1 MTDLQNTIT
10 IPNKFSSRART
21 IGITAALIIGGPW
34 LISNSVEMLDSTEIM
49 VIQYPNGTLLA
60 AVEPGWYGQWFGSV
74 TKYPL
79 RSQFS
84 FSSAIDQGA
93 ARDESLKLRFNDGGH
108 ANVSGVVS
116 WEMPVDHDHLI
127 MIHRKFGN
135 IKSVEQQIIRPT
147 LESAAYTSGPLMSS
161 TESAAEKRNLLL
173 QYMQDQAKNG
183 TYQTRT
189 VSLKVPDPLT
199 GVEKT
204 VNAAE
209 IVMVGGIP
217 VREQESSTK
226 VFSINLLPMTINQ
239 IKYDDA
245 IESQIT
251 QRQVSIQGVQIAQ
264 ANALKAEQDA
274 ITAEKLGQAE
284 AAKAKWAQEA
294 IKAQKITEAQ
304 QFLEVAT
311 LEAKQA
317 EQYKNKQILE
327 GQGNAEKKRLEM
339 QANGALDQKL
349 EAYVSIQKAYAEAIG
364 SYKGAW
370 VPQIVTGGAAGGL
383 AGSGA
388 QQMIDL
394 LSIKAAKDLGI
405 NMSIEG
411 AAQTS
416 GKQ

>member
-1 MTDLQNTIT
+1 MAISDNINNVPAVPHRLKTIA
-10 IPNKFSSRART
+10 KM
-21 IGITAALIIGGPW
+21 AAGVIILPW
-34 LISNSVEMLDSTEIM
+34 LLVNSVEMLDSTEIM

-60 AVEPGWYGQWFGSV
+60 AVEPGWYAQWFGSV

-84 FSSAIDQGA
+84 FSSALDQGA
-93 ARDESLKLRFNDGGH
+93 PTNESLKLRFNDGGH

-116 WEMPVDHDHLI
+116 WEMPIDHDHLI
-127 MIHRKFGN
+127 MVHRKFGN
-135 IKSVEQQIIRPT
+135 RKAVEQQIIRPT

-173 QYMQDQAKNG
+173 QFMQDQAKNG

-209 IVMVGGIP
+209 IVMSGGIP
-217 VREQESSTK
+217 VREQESATK
-226 VFSINLLPMTINQ
+226 VFGINLLPMTINQ
-239 IKYDDA
+239 IKYDEA
-245 IESQIT
+245 IEQQIT

-274 ITAEKLGQAE
+274 ITAEKQGQAE

-294 IKAQKITEAQ
+294 IKAQKITEAE
-304 QFLEVAT
+304 QFLEIAI
-311 LEAKQA
+311 LEAKRA
-317 EQYKNKQILE
+317 EQYKNRQILE

-339 QANGALDQKL
+339 AANGALDQKL
-349 EAYVSIQKAYAEAIG
+349 DAYVAIQKAYAEAIG
-364 SYKGAW
+364 NYKGAW
-370 VPQIVTGGAAGGL
+370 VPQIVTGGANAQ
-383 AGSGA
+383 AASGA
-388 QQMIDL
+388 QQLIDL
-394 LSIKAAKDLGI
+394 LSVKTAKDLGLD
-405 NMSIEG
+405 MSIQG
-411 AAQTS
+411 AAQTMP
-416 GKQ
+416 KP

>member
-1 MTDLQNTIT
+1 MTDLQSTL
-10 IPNKFSSRART
+10 NKTGALSGRART
-21 IGITAALIIGGPW
+21 IGIVATLLIVGPW
-34 LISNSVEMLDSTEIM
+34 LLTNSVEMLDSTEIM

-60 AVEPGWYGQWFGSV
+60 AVEPGWYTQWFGSV

-84 FSSAIDQGA
+84 FSSALDQGES
-93 ARDESLKLRFNDGGH
+93 RDESLKLRFNDGGH

-209 IVMVGGIP
+209 IVLAGGIP
-217 VREQESSTK
+217 VREQESATK
-226 VFSINLLPMTINQ
+226 VFGINLLPMTINQ
-239 IKYDDA
+239 IKYDVA

-284 AAKAKWAQEA
+284 AAKAKWTQEA

-349 EAYVSIQKAYAEAIG
+349 EAYVSIQKAYATAIG
-364 SYKGAW
+364 TYKGAW
-370 VPQIVTGGAAGGL
+370 VPQIVTGGTGSQ

-405 NMSIEG
+405 NMTIEG
-411 AAQTS
+411 ASQTS

>member
-1 MTDLQNTIT
+1 MMADIQDAL
-10 IPNKFSSRART
+10 NKTGALLPSKGKVMAS
-21 IGITAALIIGGPW
+21 IAAVVLTPLIVI
-34 LISNSVEMLDSTEIM
+34 NSIEMLDSKEVM
-49 VIQYPNGTLLA
+49 VIQYINGTLVA
-60 AVEPGWYGQWFGSV
+60 AVEPGVYAQFFGSV

-84 FSSAIDQGA
+84 FSAASDQGEPT
-93 ARDESLKLRFNDGGH
+93 DESITLRFNDGGH
-108 ANVSGVVS
+108 AKISGVVS
-116 WEMPVDHDHLI
+116 WEMPIDHDHLI
-127 MIHRKFGN
+127 MAHRKFGSSRS
-135 IKSVEQQIIRPT
+135 IEQQIVRPT

-161 TESAAEKRNLLL
+161 TESAAEKRNMLL

-183 TYQTRT
+183 PYETRT
-189 VSLKVPDPLT
+189 ISIKAPDPLT

-204 VNAAE
+204 TNVAE
-209 IVMVGGIP
+209 IVMLNGIP
-217 VREQESSTK
+217 VREQESATK
-226 VFSINLLPMTINQ
+226 VFGINLLPMTINK

-274 ITAEKLGQAE
+274 ITAEKTGQAE
-284 AAKAKWAQEA
+284 AAKAKWTQEA

-327 GQGNAEKKRLEM
+327 GQGNAERKKLEM
-339 QANGALDQKL
+339 EANGALDQKL
-349 EAYVSIQKAYAEAIG
+349 EAYVATQQAYAEAIG
-364 SYKGAW
+364 TYKGNW
-370 VPQIVTGGAAGGL
+370 VPQVVTGGGVGGQ

-405 NMSIEG
+405 DMSIQG
-411 AAQTS
+411 VSQTS
-416 GKQ
+416 GK

>member
-1 MTDLQNTIT
+1 MSDLEQTIKSH
-10 IPNKFSSRART
+10 PFFSSGKT
-21 IGITAALIIGGPW
+21 IAGVTAAILAVPL
-34 LISNSVEMLDSTEIM
+34 LISNCVEMLDSTEIM
-49 VIQYPNGTLLA
+49 VIQYPTGTLVG
-60 AVEPGWYGQWFGSV
+60 AVEPGWYMQWFGSV

-84 FSSAIDQGA
+84 FSSALDQGA
-93 ARDESLKLRFNDGGH
+93 SRDESLKLRFNDGGH

-116 WEMPVDHDHLI
+116 WEMPVDQEHLI
-127 MIHRKFGN
+127 KIHRKFGN
-135 IKSVEQQIIRPT
+135 VKSVEQQIIRPT

-161 TESAAEKRNLLL
+161 TESAAEKRNMLL

-199 GVEKT
+199 GIEKT

-209 IVMVGGIP
+209 IVLAGGIP
-217 VREQESSTK
+217 VREQESAAK
-226 VFSINLLPMTINQ
+226 VFGINLLPMTINQ

-245 IESQIT
+245 IEAQIT
-251 QRQVSIQGVQIAQ
+251 QRQVSIQAVQIAQ

-284 AAKAKWAQEA
+284 AAKAKWTQEA

-339 QANGALDQKL
+339 EANGALDQKL
-349 EAYVSIQKAYAEAIG
+349 EAYVNIQKAYAKAIG
-364 SYKGAW
+364 AYQGAW
-370 VPQIVTGGAAGGL
+370 VPQIVTGSAGSV
-383 AGSGA
+383 AGSGS
-388 QQMIDL
+388 QQLIDL
-394 LSIKAAKDLGI
+394 LSVKTARDLGLD
-405 NMSIEG
+405 MSIAG
-411 AAQTS
+411 AARTT
-416 GKQ
+416 GKK

>member
-1 MTDLQNTIT
+1 MNNVENTIKAAPFLSKSKSFAG
-10 IPNKFSSRART
+10 ISSAV
-21 IGITAALIIGGPW
+21 IGSFW
-34 LISNSVEMLDSTEIM
+34 LISNCVEMLDSTEIM
-49 VIQYPNGTLLA
+49 VIQYPNGTLVA
-60 AVEPGWYGQWFGSV
+60 AVEPGWYMQWFGSV
-74 TKYPL
+74 AKYPM

-84 FSSAIDQGA
+84 FSSVLDQGA
-93 ARDESLKLRFNDGGH
+93 PKNESLKLRFNDGGH

-116 WEMPVDHDHLI
+116 WEMPIDHDNLI
-127 MIHRKFGN
+127 KIHRKFGN

-199 GVEKT
+199 GIEKT

-209 IVMVGGIP
+209 IVLAGGIP
-217 VREQESSTK
+217 VREQESAAK
-226 VFSINLLPMTINQ
+226 VFGINLLPMTINQ
-239 IKYDDA
+239 IQYDAA
-245 IESQIT
+245 IEAQIT
-251 QRQVSIQGVQIAQ
+251 QRQVSIQAVQIAQ

-317 EQYKNKQILE
+317 EQYKNKQMLE

-339 QANGALDQKL
+339 EANGALDQKL
-349 EAYVSIQKAYAEAIG
+349 EAYVSIQTAYAEAIG
-364 SYKGAW
+364 KYQGAW
-370 VPQIVTGGAAGGL
+370 VPQIVTGTAGSN

-388 QQMIDL
+388 QQLIDL
-394 LSIKAAKDLGI
+394 LSVKTARDLGLD
-405 NMSIEG
+405 MSVAG
-411 AAQTS
+411 VAKTG
-416 GKQ
+416 GK

>member
-1 MTDLQNTIT
+1 MAVLQDVKNTN
-10 IPNKFSSRART
+10 PLSNKAKSVIFA
-21 IGITAALIIGGPW
+21 TAFIIGAPW
-34 LISNSVEMLDSTEIM
+34 LITNSVEMLDSTEIM

-60 AVEPGWYGQWFGSV
+60 AVEPGWYAQWFGSV

-84 FSSAIDQGA
+84 FSSALDQGEA
-93 ARDESLKLRFNDGGH
+93 KDQSLKLRFNDGGH
-108 ANVSGVVS
+108 ANISGVVS
-116 WEMPVDHDHLI
+116 WEMPIDHEHLI
-127 MIHRKFGN
+127 MVHRKFGN
-135 IKSVEQQIIRPT
+135 IKAVEQQIIRPT

-209 IVMVGGIP
+209 IVLSGGIP
-217 VREQESSTK
+217 VREQESATK
-226 VFSINLLPMTINQ
+226 VFGINLLPMTINQ

-274 ITAEKLGQAE
+274 ITAEKQGQAE

-294 IKAQKITEAQ
+294 IKAQKITEAE

-339 QANGALDQKL
+339 EANGALDQKL

-364 SYKGAW
+364 NYKGAW
-370 VPQIVTGGAAGGL
+370 VPQIVTGGVGSQAA
-383 AGSGA
+383 SGA

-394 LSIKAAKDLGI
+394 LSVKAAKDLGI
-405 NMSIEG
+405 DMSIQG
-411 AAQTS
+411 KAQTT
-416 GKQ
+416 GQQ

>member
-1 MTDLQNTIT
+1 MTDLQNTI
-10 IPNKFSSRART
+10 NKSGILSGKART
-21 IGITAALIIGGPW
+21 IGIAAALIIGGPW
-34 LISNSVEMLDSTEIM
+34 LVSNSVEMLDSTEIM

-84 FSSAIDQGA
+84 FSSALDQGA
-93 ARDESLKLRFNDGGH
+93 PKNESLKLRFNDGGH

-135 IKSVEQQIIRPT
+135 TKSVEQQIIRPT

-189 VSLKVPDPLT
+189 VTLKVPDPLT

-209 IVMVGGIP
+209 IVMAAGIP
-217 VREQESSTK
+217 VREQESATK
-226 VFSINLLPMTINQ
+226 VFGINLLPMTINQ

-284 AAKAKWAQEA
+284 AAKAKWTQEA

-349 EAYVSIQKAYAEAIG
+349 DAYVSIQKAYAQAIG
-364 SYKGAW
+364 AYKGAW
-370 VPQIVTGGAAGGL
+370 VPQIVTGGVGSA

-394 LSIKAAKDLGI
+394 LSVKAAKDLGI

-411 AAQTS
+411 AAQTT

>member
-1 MTDLQNTIT
+1 MSDFPNTIKADT
-10 IPNKFSSRART
+10 FLNKGRT
-21 IGITAALIIGGPW
+21 LAGVIGVILGASW
-34 LISNSVEMLDSTEIM
+34 LVANCAEMLDSTEIM
-49 VIQYPNGTLLA
+49 VMQYPNGTLVA
-60 AVEPGWYGQWFGSV
+60 AVEPGWYAQWFGSV

-84 FSSAIDQGA
+84 FSAALDQGS

-108 ANVSGVVS
+108 AMVSGVVS
-116 WEMPVDHDHLI
+116 WEMPVDNEHLI
-127 MIHRKFGN
+127 KIHRKFGSV
-135 IKSVEQQIIRPT
+135 KSVEQQIIRPT

-199 GVEKT
+199 GIEKT

-209 IVMVGGIP
+209 IVLAGGMP
-217 VREQESSTK
+217 VREQESAAK
-226 VFSINLLPMTINQ
+226 VFGINLLPMTINQ

-245 IESQIT
+245 IEAQIT
-251 QRQVSIQGVQIAQ
+251 QRQVSIQAVQIAQ

-339 QANGALDQKL
+339 EANGALDQKL
-349 EAYVSIQKAYAEAIG
+349 EAYVAIQKAYAEAIG
-364 SYKGAW
+364 AYQGAW
-370 VPQIVTGGAAGGL
+370 VPQIVTSTAGSV

-394 LSIKAAKDLGI
+394 LSVKAAKDLGLDMAI
-405 NMSIEG
+405 AG
-411 AAQTS
+411 AAKTA
-416 GKQ
+416 GK

>member
-1 MTDLQNTIT
+1 MTDLQNSI
-10 IPNKFSSRART
+10 NKTGTLSGKVRT
-21 IGITAALIIGGPW
+21 IGIAAALIIGGPW
-34 LISNSVEMLDSTEIM
+34 LVSNSVEMLDSTEIM

-60 AVEPGWYGQWFGSV
+60 AVEPGWYAQWFGSV

-84 FSSAIDQGA
+84 FSSAFDQGEA
-93 ARDESLKLRFNDGGH
+93 KNESLKLRFNDGGH

-116 WEMPVDHDHLI
+116 WEMPIDRDHLI

-135 IKSVEQQIIRPT
+135 TKSVEQQIIRPT

-209 IVMVGGIP
+209 IVMAGGIP

-226 VFSINLLPMTINQ
+226 VFGINLLPMTINQ

-349 EAYVSIQKAYAEAIG
+349 DAYVNIQKAYAQAIG
-364 SYKGAW
+364 AYKGAW
-370 VPQIVTGGAAGGL
+370 VPQIVTGGAAAGM

-394 LSIKAAKDLGI
+394 LSVKAAKDLGI

-411 AAQTS
+411 AAQTT

>member
-1 MTDLQNTIT
+1 MTDLQNTI
-10 IPNKFSSRART
+10 NKAGTFSSKART
-21 IGITAALIIGGPW
+21 ISIAAALIIGGPW

-84 FSSAIDQGA
+84 FSSAFDQGEA
-93 ARDESLKLRFNDGGH
+93 KNESLKLRFNDGGH

-135 IKSVEQQIIRPT
+135 TKSVEQQIIRPT

-209 IVMVGGIP
+209 IVMAGGIP

-226 VFSINLLPMTINQ
+226 VFGINLLPMTINQ

-284 AAKAKWAQEA
+284 AAKAKWTQEA

-349 EAYVSIQKAYAEAIG
+349 DAYVSIQKAYAQAIG
-364 SYKGAW
+364 AYKGAW
-370 VPQIVTGGAAGGL
+370 VPQIVTGGAGGT

-394 LSIKAAKDLGI
+394 LSVKAAKDLGI

-411 AAQTS
+411 AAQTT

>member
-1 MTDLQNTIT
+1 MTDLQNTI
-10 IPNKFSSRART
+10 NKAGILSGKART
-21 IGITAALIIGGPW
+21 IGIAAALIIGGPW
-34 LISNSVEMLDSTEIM
+34 LVSNSVEMLDSTELM

-84 FSSAIDQGA
+84 FSSALDQGA

-127 MIHRKFGN
+127 MIHRKFGST
-135 IKSVEQQIIRPT
+135 KSVEQQIIRPT

-161 TESAAEKRNLLL
+161 TESAAEKRNMLL

-209 IVMVGGIP
+209 IVLAGGIP
-217 VREQESSTK
+217 IREQESATK
-226 VFSINLLPMTINQ
+226 VFGINLLPMTINQ
-239 IKYDDA
+239 IKYDNA

-284 AAKAKWAQEA
+284 AAKAKWTQEA

-349 EAYVSIQKAYAEAIG
+349 EAYVSIQKAYAQAIG
-364 SYKGAW
+364 AYKGAW
-370 VPQIVTGGAAGGL
+370 VPQIVTGGVGSA

-394 LSIKAAKDLGI
+394 LSVKAAKDLGI

-411 AAQTS
+411 AAQTT